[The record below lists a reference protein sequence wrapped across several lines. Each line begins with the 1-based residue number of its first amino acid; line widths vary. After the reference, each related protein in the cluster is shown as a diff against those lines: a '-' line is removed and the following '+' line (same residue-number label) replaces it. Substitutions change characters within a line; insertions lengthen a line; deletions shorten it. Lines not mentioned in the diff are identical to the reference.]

1 MYSTNITDEAT
12 LDELVRLSIAGYNAT
27 PSANATSY
35 TNDKADKVSFT
46 SAQARAFK
54 TEYAKSNK
62 VVSEL
67 LKIEDYKKQDDNA
80 KASMISKIYNAYR
93 DSAQAKALGVAPN
106 SKLAK
111 LLYYT
116 NGDVDL
122 VKYIMSMQNLS
133 VIKDDEKQTRKEK
146 VITEINKLKGFN
158 KNEKLLLAY
167 LSGYSVSEKSQ
178 NRMLNFLISKGM
190 NRKDAETYLGLD
202 KK

>member
-1 MYSTNITDEAT
+1 
-12 LDELVRLSIAGYNAT
+12 
-27 PSANATSY
+27 
-35 TNDKADKVSFT
+35 
-46 SAQARAFK
+46 
-54 TEYAKSNK
+54 
-62 VVSEL
+62 
-67 LKIEDYKKQDDNA
+67 
-80 KASMISKIYNAYR
+80 MISKIYNAYR

-106 SKLAK
+106 SKIAK

-122 VKYIMSMQNLS
+122 AKYIMSMQNLS

-146 VITEINKLKGFN
+146 VIAEINKLKGFN

-167 LSGYSVSEKSQ
+167 LSGYSVSEKNQ
-178 NRMLNFLISKGM
+178 NRMLNFLMSKGM